1 MKLAAN
7 ARALKRARRLS
18 HDEANN
24 QRQNRQYRPDDPKMP
39 FKLGRYRRR
48 REIRLSFLKMAG
60 FCGADSG
67 IA

>member
-24 QRQNRQYRPDDPKMP
+24 QRQNRQYRPDDRKMV
-39 FKLGRYRRR
+39 FKFGRYRSR
-48 REIRLSFLKMAG
+48 REIRLSFLKMAE
-60 FCGADSG
+60 FCEPDSG